1 MAEIN
6 IDLKEYRL
14 LLSIA
19 FSTKNYFELKEE
31 NNEISDELSGYV
43 KDRLKDRL
51 EQFTNNNLKK

>member
-1 MAEIN
+1 
-6 IDLKEYRL
+6 
-14 LLSIA
+14 LSIA